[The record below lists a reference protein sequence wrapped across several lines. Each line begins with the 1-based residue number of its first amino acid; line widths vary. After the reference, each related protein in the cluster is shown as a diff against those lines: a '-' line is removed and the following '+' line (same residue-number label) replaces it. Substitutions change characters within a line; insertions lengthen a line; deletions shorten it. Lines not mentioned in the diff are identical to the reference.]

1 MFEVAVI
8 GYGPT
13 GMLAALLLGRA
24 GHRVAVI
31 ERYRTLY
38 NLPRV
43 GIVHDD
49 ILRMFQEIGIG
60 PRIAPATHFLTRY
73 EMAHDDQILLSND
86 IEPYASHG
94 WPEFTSIY
102 QPAFEAELDIEVKKL
117 SSVEVHQGWR
127 VTGIAQHDNG
137 VSIIAEGEEGRRH
150 EIEARYVIAADGGN
164 SFVRSALGIE
174 LEDLGFDQDWLVID
188 AKQKRGILDR
198 PPLRQFC
205 NPQQPGMTMQMGP
218 DHRRWSFMIFPGESQ
233 AEAMKPENVWNRLA
247 RPEGGTSDDYDL
259 VRVAS
264 YKFQS
269 RVAKT
274 WRVGPIFLAGD
285 AVHMMPPFLAQ
296 GLCSGFRDA
305 HNLAWKL
312 DHVLRGVAGEALL
325 DAYVAEREPNARATT
340 IESMKVGL
348 NVNER
353 DPEKVKA
360 RDAQLLALQEAKAR
374 GEAPKQLIAFR
385 VPGFTQGFVATNAP
399 GAGDVFPQG
408 RVRKGDEEGLFDDIA
423 GRGFMLVYRGASP
436 LDALSGDMLDFFFS
450 LGGHV
455 VEIAAPAGACAQA
468 VADLDG
474 RYTGLMDALGCD
486 VLLKRPDYYLF
497 GACRTAADLD
507 GLMQDMRRQLVA

>member
-1 MFEVAVI
+1 MYDVAVI

-13 GMLAALLLGRA
+13 GMLAAILLGRA

-49 ILRMFQEIGIG
+49 ILRMFQEIGIE
-60 PRIAPATHFLTRY
+60 PRIAPATHFLNRY
-73 EMAHDDQILLSND
+73 EMAHDDRILLSND

-102 QPAFEAELDIEVKKL
+102 QPAFETELDVEAKKL

-127 VTGIAQHDNG
+127 VTEITQGADS
-137 VSIIAEGEEGRRH
+137 VSIVAEGAEGVTH
-150 EIEARYVIAADGGN
+150 VVKSQYVIAADGGN
-164 SFVRSALGIE
+164 SFVRSALNIE

-188 AKQKRGILDR
+188 AKQKRGVLDR

-218 DHRRWSFMIFPGESQ
+218 DHRRWSFMIFPGEPQ
-233 AEAMKPENVWNRLA
+233 AEAMKPENVWKRLS
-247 RPEGGTSDDYDL
+247 RPEGGTPDDYEL
-259 VRVAS
+259 IRVAS

-269 RVAKT
+269 KVAKA
-274 WRVGPIFLAGD
+274 WRVGRIFLAGD

-312 DHVLRGVAGEALL
+312 DYVLRGLAADALL

-374 GEAPKQLIAFR
+374 GDATKQLIAFR
-385 VPGFTQGFVATNAP
+385 VPGFKQGFVARNAP

-408 RVRKGDEEGLFDDIA
+408 RVRRAEEEGLFDDLA
-423 GRGFMLVYRGASP
+423 GRGFMIVYRGASP
-436 LDALSGDMLDFFFS
+436 LDAIPNEILDFFFS
-450 LGGHV
+450 LGGHF
-455 VEIAAPAGACAQA
+455 VEIADLANAGAQA
-468 VADLDG
+468 FADLDG
-474 RYTGLMDALGCD
+474 RYIGLMNALGCD
-486 VLLKRPDYYLF
+486 ILLKRPDYYLF
-497 GACRTAADLD
+497 GACRMAADLLS
-507 GLMQDMRRQLVA
+507 LMQDVRAQLST